1 MEKRLIDYDD
11 LSRKDKIDHIW
22 EYYKLHIIGGIIG
35 AMMLFWVL
43 NHYIFNPPADIVFD
57 LSIFTYAMDTEKSD
71 ALTDELSALVSD
83 DLKREVAAIE
93 SFNIEEG
100 IDYNMQMA
108 NVTKIMGKSTLGDF
122 DILVFVGENY
132 SRYLDQGM
140 MKPLDDYIEKGL
152 ITLPED
158 NYYTAKELGAT
169 TEEIKSDSI
178 YLADVTELPM
188 FEGMLPEGET
198 YYMGIFSNQD
208 NEENIAKV
216 LQYMFE

>member
-35 AMMLFWVL
+35 VMMLFWVL

-178 YLADVTELPM
+178 YLVDVTELPM

-208 NEENIAKV
+208 NEENITKV